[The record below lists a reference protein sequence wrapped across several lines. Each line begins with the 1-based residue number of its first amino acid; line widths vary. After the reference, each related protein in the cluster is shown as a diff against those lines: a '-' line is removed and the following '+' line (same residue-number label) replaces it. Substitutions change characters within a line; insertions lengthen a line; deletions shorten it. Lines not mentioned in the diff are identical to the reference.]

1 MQEEEVE
8 YSEDELISRRLE
20 ELEKRRKQVCLR
32 RANIAGLLL
41 TAGDI
46 IKIRIKGF
54 SREEIE
60 AVFIC
65 FNSIYSWLRLRLDDS
80 EMVVK
85 LSEIRYIRKVK
96 SGGGGQQA
104 DDNR

>member
-1 MQEEEVE
+1 MQKEEVE
-8 YSEDELISRRLE
+8 YSEDEFIKRRLE
-20 ELEKRRKQVCLR
+20 ELERRKRQVCLR
-32 RANIAGLLL
+32 KANIAGLML

-46 IKIRIKGF
+46 IKVRVKGF

-65 FNSIYSWLRLRLDDS
+65 YNSVYSWVRLRLDDS
-80 EMVVK
+80 EMIVK
-85 LSEIRYIRKVK
+85 LSEIRYIRKIK
-96 SGGGGQQA
+96 KEDREQS

>member
-8 YSEDELISRRLE
+8 YSEDEFIKRRLE
-20 ELEKRRKQVCLR
+20 ELERRKRQVCLR
-32 RANIAGLLL
+32 KANIAGLML

-46 IKIRIKGF
+46 IKVRVKGF

-65 FNSIYSWLRLRLDDS
+65 YNSVYSWVRLRLDDS
-80 EMVVK
+80 EMIVK
-85 LSEIRYIRKVK
+85 LSEIRYIRKIK
-96 SGGGGQQA
+96 KEDREQS